1 MSEETNNPGG
11 NDGGPDANREYK
23 DGMFRAIFKD
33 PAEFR
38 RIASYLLNTD
48 FGPDTPMEEVTLS
61 SPLYMDRKNDV
72 SFLVDGRLIVFTEH
86 QSTVSPNIPLR
97 FLIYVADTYKAR
109 FSVKDLHKG
118 RRLTI
123 PRPYFFV
130 FYNGK
135 RKVPQVEKIRLS
147 DMFKDGPEQKNPPFS
162 LDLEIAV
169 YNINISTAPEIL
181 HRCDTLAQYEA
192 FVELEQGY
200 ENELAQGYE
209 KPLSRHEKGHVRKQA
224 VNLATAECLKRGILT
239 NFLTVHAKEIIYMM
253 TGPITVEDMKECWQQ
268 EAREE
273 AWEQRQGRRHGKGHG
288 GGEVENRQ
296 GHENRRLR
304 PGNHSQN
311 HRPLQRRHP
320 AVVTRDC
327 RVPETGHTDRVF
339 NRSR

>member
-11 NDGGPDANREYK
+11 NDGPDANREYK

-38 RIASYLLNTD
+38 SVASYLLKTD

-135 RKVPQVEKIRLS
+135 RKMPPVEAIRLS
-147 DMFKDGPEQKNPPFS
+147 DMFKDWPGQKNPPFS

-181 HRCDTLAQYEA
+181 HRCDTLAQYET

-209 KPLSRHEKGHVRKQA
+209 KPLSRQEKGHVRKQA
-224 VNLATAECLKRGILT
+224 VKLATAECLKRGILVD
-239 NFLTVHAKEIIYMM
+239 FLNIHAKEIVYMM
-253 TGPITVEDMKECWQQ
+253 TGPITVEDMKECWQE

-273 AWEQRQGRRHGKGHG
+273 AWEEALAEGMAKGMAKG
-288 GGEVENRQ
+288 
-296 GHENRRLR
+296 
-304 PGNHSQN
+304 
-311 HRPLQRRHP
+311 
-320 AVVTRDC
+320 VVQTAKAMKTEGFD
-327 RVPETGHTDRVF
+327 PETIAKITGLTPDDIQRL
-339 NRSR
+339 

>member
-1 MSEETNNPGG
+1 
-11 NDGGPDANREYK
+11 
-23 DGMFRAIFKD
+23 
-33 PAEFR
+33 
-38 RIASYLLNTD
+38 
-48 FGPDTPMEEVTLS
+48 
-61 SPLYMDRKNDV
+61 
-72 SFLVDGRLIVFTEH
+72 
-86 QSTVSPNIPLR
+86 
-97 FLIYVADTYKAR
+97 
-109 FSVKDLHKG
+109 VKDLHKG

-135 RKVPQVEKIRLS
+135 RKVPPVEKIRLS

-181 HRCDTLAQYEA
+181 HRCDTLAQYET

-209 KPLSRHEKGHVRKQA
+209 KPLSRQEKDRVRKQA
-224 VNLATAECLKRGILT
+224 VKLATAECLKRGILT
-239 NFLTVHAKEIIYMM
+239 DFLTVHAKEIIYMM

-273 AWEQRQGRRHGKGHG
+273 TWEEAAKAMKAKGIDTVTIAEVTGLSIDDIRR
-288 GGEVENRQ
+288 
-296 GHENRRLR
+296 
-304 PGNHSQN
+304 
-311 HRPLQRRHP
+311 
-320 AVVTRDC
+320 C
-327 RVPETGHTDRVF
+327 RVPETEHTDRFF